1 MLDKVVVF
9 TKKRALSII
18 FICALVLFLMILTKW
33 LVAYKNN
40 ETGLSTFEGRK
51 SFLSELG
58 WEIKDDSEVF
68 QSVQLPEALDGVM
81 EDYNDMQLEQGY
93 DLRKFLGQKCEQYT
107 YELTNYPDCDDTVY
121 VTLYVKGSRM
131 IAGDIH
137 SNSVTGFMHGVKS
150 SPAT

>member
-68 QSVQLPEALDGVM
+68 QSIQLPEALDGVM
-81 EDYNDMQLEQGY
+81 EDYNDMQIEQS
-93 DLRKFLGQKCEQYT
+93 FLVFGP
-107 YELTNYPDCDDTVY
+107 L
-121 VTLYVKGSRM
+121 L
-131 IAGDIH
+131 
-137 SNSVTGFMHGVKS
+137 F
-150 SPAT
+150 